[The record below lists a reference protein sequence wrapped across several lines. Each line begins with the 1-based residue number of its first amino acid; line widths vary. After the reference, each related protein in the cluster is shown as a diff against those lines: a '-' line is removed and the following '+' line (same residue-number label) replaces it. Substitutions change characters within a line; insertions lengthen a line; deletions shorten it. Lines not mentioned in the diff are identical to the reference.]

1 MDVFELMR
9 SQRSVKRFRPD
20 PVDRS
25 DIETILTA
33 ATWAP
38 NGSNRQAWEFVVVD
52 DPDIKASL
60 AEVYRNSWDFLYEQR
75 STRRRFHDPRT
86 AQAKMIRDSQHLKE
100 HLEEAPVLILVCMD
114 TSKNLVST
122 DGVMRMY
129 WEEGNY
135 TSTLPAVQ
143 NLMIAARA
151 LGLGTCLT
159 TAMNVFAEKAKDILD
174 LPDEMRTIALIPL
187 GYPEEPFRPLN
198 RIPAGESTHWN
209 RWGNRTPGESG

>member
-1 MDVFELMR
+1 MDVFDVMR
-9 SQRSVKRFRPD
+9 TQRSVKRFRSD

-25 DIETILTA
+25 DIETMLTA

-52 DPDIKASL
+52 DADTKAAL
-60 AEVYRNSWDFLYEQR
+60 ADVYRDSWNLLYEQR
-75 STRRRFHDPRT
+75 STRRSFHDPRT

-100 HLEEAPVLILVCMD
+100 HLEKAPVLILVCMD

-159 TAMNVFAEKAKDILD
+159 TALNVFAEKAKDILD
-174 LPDEMRTIALIPL
+174 LPDELRTIALIPV
-187 GYPEEPFRPLN
+187 GYPEEEFKPVN
-198 RIPAGESTHWN
+198 RIPAAESTHWN
-209 RWGNRTPGESG
+209 RWGHHQASGAG

>member
-1 MDVFELMR
+1 MDVFEVMR
-9 SQRSVKRFRPD
+9 TQRSVKRFRKD
-20 PVDRS
+20 PVGRQ

-52 DPDIKASL
+52 DPDTKRAL
-60 AEVYRNSWDFLYEQR
+60 ADVYRNAWNLLYDQR
-75 STRRRFHDPRT
+75 STRRSFRDPRT
-86 AQAKMIRDSQHLKE
+86 SPAKMMRDSQHLMR

-151 LGLGTCLT
+151 LDLGTCLT
-159 TAMNVFAEKAKDILD
+159 TALNVFAEKAKDVLD
-174 LPDEMRTIALIPL
+174 LPDRLRTVALIPV
-187 GYPEEPFRPLN
+187 GYPELDFKPVN
-198 RIPAGESTHWN
+198 RIPAAESTHWN
-209 RWGNRTPGESG
+209 RWGQRQPQGAG

>member
-1 MDVFELMR
+1 MDAFEVMR
-9 SQRSVKRFRPD
+9 SQRSVKRFLPD
-20 PVDRS
+20 PVDRA

-38 NGSNRQAWEFVVVD
+38 NGSNRQAWEFIVVD
-52 DPDIKASL
+52 DPDIKAAL
-60 AEVYRNSWDFLYEQR
+60 ADVYRDSWNFLYEQR
-75 STRRRFHDPRT
+75 STRRSFHDSRT
-86 AQAKMIRDSQHLKE
+86 APAKMIRDSQHLKE
-100 HLEEAPVLILVCMD
+100 HLEDAPVLILVCMD
-114 TSKNLVST
+114 TAKNLVSA

-129 WEEGNY
+129 REEGNY

-159 TAMNVFAEKAKDILD
+159 TALNVLAEKAKDILD

-198 RIPAGESTHWN
+198 RIPAEESTHWN
-209 RWGNRTPGESG
+209 RWGGRTLSESG

>member
-1 MDVFELMR
+1 MDVFEVMR
-9 SQRSVKRFRPD
+9 TQRSVKRFRSE
-20 PVDRS
+20 PVDRA
-25 DIETILTA
+25 DLETILTA

-52 DPDIKASL
+52 DPETKKAL
-60 AEVYRNSWDFLYEQR
+60 ADVYRMAWNLLYEQR
-75 STRRRFHDPRT
+75 STRRSFHDPRT
-86 AQAKMIRDSQHLKE
+86 ARAKMMRDSQHLME
-100 HLEEAPVLILVCMD
+100 RLEEAPVLILVCMD
-114 TSKNLVST
+114 TRKNLVST

-159 TAMNVFAEKAKDILD
+159 TALNVFAEKAKDILD
-174 LPDEMRTIALIPL
+174 LPDELRTIALIPV
-187 GYPEEPFRPLN
+187 GYPEEDFKPVN
-198 RIPAGESTHWN
+198 RIPAAESTHWN
-209 RWGNRTPGESG
+209 RWGHRKPFGSG

>member
-1 MDVFELMR
+1 MDVFEVMR
-9 SQRSVKRFRPD
+9 TQRSVKRFRKD
-20 PVDRS
+20 PVGRQ

-52 DPDIKASL
+52 DPDTKRAL
-60 AEVYRNSWDFLYEQR
+60 ADVYRNAWNLLYDQR
-75 STRRRFHDPRT
+75 STRRSFHDPRT
-86 AQAKMIRDSQHLKE
+86 AQAKMMRDSQHLMQ

-143 NLMIAARA
+143 NLMISARA

-159 TAMNVFAEKAKDILD
+159 TALNVFAEKAKDVLD
-174 LPDEMRTIALIPL
+174 LPDRLRTVALIPV
-187 GYPEEPFRPLN
+187 GYPEPDFKPVN
-198 RIPAGESTHWN
+198 RIPAEESTHWN
-209 RWGNRTPGESG
+209 RWGRRSTFGSG